1 MPKIIR
7 FDGNRK
13 KYPFNENGIANILF
27 LEEQEKNREKKIMKE
42 LIESYA
48 VN

>member
-7 FDGNRK
+7 FDGNQK
-13 KYPFNENGIANILF
+13 KFPFNENGIASILF
-27 LEEQEKNREKKIMKE
+27 LEEQEQKREKKLLKK

-48 VN
+48 VK